1 MPEQT
6 VAYALIPAED
16 AQSLPM
22 PLHRLDRDQ
31 PDEDGIPARPV
42 AVCTAPE
49 GAACRLVCAEDCGAE
64 WWPCGGYGYDYDADE
79 EREPHPM
86 RDGRYCNVVEYL
98 NEENADDLLDE
109 GWAGDAEACGYAG
122 PISVRW
128 SDGDKTYLWQPAPS
142 AKTEYGAT
150 S

>member
-1 MPEQT
+1 MSGSDSGT
-6 VAYALIPAED
+6 SVLIPAEV

-49 GAACRLVCAEDCGAE
+49 GAVCRLVCAEDCGAE
-64 WWPCGGYGYDYDADE
+64 AWPCGGYDYDAGE
-79 EREPHPM
+79 ELEPHPM
-86 RDGRYCNVVEYL
+86 RDGGYCNAAEYL
-98 NEENADDLLDE
+98 NGDDADDLADD
-109 GWAGDAEACGYAG
+109 GWVGDPAAKGYAG

-128 SDGDKTYLWQPAPS
+128 SGADETYLWQPAPS
-142 AKTEYGAT
+142 ASGDSGA
-150 S
+150 SS